1 MIPTPRGPR
10 NHLANKV
17 SRAYDSSI
25 EWIRERRR
33 SPLSSLCSP
42 APSVAAFL
50 LLTGCTPPPE
60 EGVLALVNGRQ
71 ITQTEF
77 DTRWGELAEA
87 TRARYQKEGGKR
99 LFLDELITR
108 ELLMQEARKLGLDQN
123 DAIRDRAQ
131 RYREQLILDELL
143 KDRIKAKV
151 ELSKE
156 ELDAFYEQH
165 ANELFTPL
173 KVQCVADAAAQFFGR
188 ERSRKAGQPRGDFAK
203 FAQRYSIDFKTK
215 AKGGDLGPYHKGL
228 VIPEVDAVIHTLKP
242 GMVSAPIKTDAGY
255 YLVMITA
262 LDKEII
268 QADVAVRERLRQE
281 LLNEKRRKRFDGVIA
296 DIRAK
301 AIIRLADA
309 SRYVADDV
317 GTR

>member
-1 MIPTPRGPR
+1 MTQLSNRSVNAHASR
-10 NHLANKV
+10 FVSLLACG
-17 SRAYDSSI
+17 I
-25 EWIRERRR
+25 GGT
-33 SPLSSLCSP
+33 
-42 APSVAAFL
+42 FL
-50 LLTGCTPPPE
+50 LLIACAPPPD
-60 EGVLALVNGRQ
+60 EGVLAFVNGRQ

-87 TRARYQKEGGKR
+87 TKARYQKEGGKR

-108 ELLMQEARKLGLDQN
+108 ELLMQEARKLGLDQS

-131 RYREQLILDELL
+131 RYKEQLILDELL

-151 ELSKE
+151 ELSNE
-156 ELDAFYEQH
+156 ELEAFYEQH
-165 ANELFTPL
+165 AHELLTPL
-173 KVQCVADAAAQFFGR
+173 KVRVAQMLLPNISAAKDLEKQVNQG
-188 ERSRKAGQPRGDFAK
+188 GDFAK
-203 FAQRYSIDFKTK
+203 FAQRYSIDGKTK
-215 AKGGDLGPYHKGL
+215 ANGGDLGPYRKDL

-242 GMVSAPIKTDAGY
+242 GMVSAPIKTEAGY

-296 DIRAK
+296 DIRSK
-301 AIIRLADA
+301 ATIRLADA
-309 SRYVADDV
+309 SRYVTDDV
-317 GTR
+317 GRR

>member
-1 MIPTPRGPR
+1 MNVVAVRLVSL
-10 NHLANKV
+10 LAC
-17 SRAYDSSI
+17 AI
-25 EWIRERRR
+25 GG
-33 SPLSSLCSP
+33 SL
-42 APSVAAFL
+42 L
-50 LLTGCTPPPE
+50 LLTSCAPPPE

-77 DTRWGELAEA
+77 EIRWGELAEA
-87 TRARYQKEGGKR
+87 TRARYEKEGGKR
-99 LFLDELITR
+99 RFLDELITR
-108 ELLMQEARKLGLDQN
+108 ELLMQEARKQGLDQN

-143 KDRIKAKV
+143 KDRVKAKI

-156 ELDAFYEQH
+156 ELDDFYEKH
-165 ANELFTPL
+165 AHELLTPF
-173 KVQCVADAAAQFFGR
+173 KVQVSQMLLPNLSAAKDLEHQVNQG
-188 ERSRKAGQPRGDFAK
+188 GDFAK
-203 FAQRYSIDFKTK
+203 FAQRYSIDGKTK
-215 AKGGDLGPYHKGL
+215 AKGGDLGPYRKDL
-228 VIPEVDAVIHTLKP
+228 VIPEVDAVLHTLKP
-242 GMVSAPIKTDAGY
+242 GMISAPIKTDTGY

-268 QADVAVRERLRQE
+268 QADLAVRERLRQE

-309 SRYVADDV
+309 SHYVADDV